1 MLMSKILP
9 KVKWVAFILSFVLIA
24 GIGLAYMLL
33 SDYLLSNAAIWLL
46 ITTILSIGSAVCIIL
61 SANYKEKPTTMYILI
76 GVAIL
81 CAVLFLVTIYAFAQM
96 PIYNDQVIYNEDG
109 TVKEKISGTK
119 SYMTTFKNTI
129 TYGNGSTSIEDLPEM
144 PKFLA
149 VKQKIESI
157 NNKATEVTVCEKTM
171 FYVDIVHTGNTSL
184 ETLRENKTYNTVR
197 NFNIIVTLSKVF
209 GYMAVAVQAVY
220 LTLCVVVKEQ

>member
-1 MLMSKILP
+1 MFMSKILP
-9 KVKWVAFILSFVLIA
+9 KVKTIAFILAFVLIA

-33 SDYLLSNAAIWLL
+33 SDFLLKNAAIWLL
-46 ITTILSIGSAVCIIL
+46 ITTIFSIGSAVCIIL

-81 CAVLFLVTIYAFAQM
+81 CAILFLVAIYFFAEM
-96 PIYNDQVIYNEDG
+96 PVYNDIVIFNEDG
-109 TVKEKISGTK
+109 TVKEKISGVDSYKTK
-119 SYMTTFKNTI
+119 FRNTV
-129 TYGNGSTSIEDLPEM
+129 TNGKGSIEDLPEM
-144 PKFLA
+144 PKYLVIKKEVNRIGNQA
-149 VKQKIESI
+149 VEQ
-157 NNKATEVTVCEKTM
+157 TVCEASIFFVEINDKTG
-171 FYVDIVHTGNTSL
+171 TPL
-184 ETLRENKTYNTVR
+184 ETLRANKEYNTVR

>member
-9 KVKWVAFILSFVLIA
+9 KAKTIAFILAFVLIA

-33 SDYLLSNAAIWLL
+33 SDFLLKNAAIWLL
-46 ITTILSIGSAVCIIL
+46 ITTIFSIGSAVCIIL
-61 SANYKEKPTTMYILI
+61 SANYKEQPTTMYILI

-81 CAVLFLVTIYAFAQM
+81 CAILFIVTIYFFAEM
-96 PIYNDQVIYNEDG
+96 PLYNNQVIYNEDG
-109 TVKEKISGTK
+109 SVKETIMGASKYMQDFNTAGSGE
-119 SYMTTFKNTI
+119 
-129 TYGNGSTSIEDLPEM
+129 GLPEM
-144 PKFLA
+144 PKYLVVKTELTRINNQA
-149 VKQKIESI
+149 VEKTVCKESI
-157 NNKATEVTVCEKTM
+157 
-171 FYVDIVHTGNTSL
+171 FYIRIEYTGNTPL
-184 ETLRENKTYNTVR
+184 ETLRANKTFNTQR